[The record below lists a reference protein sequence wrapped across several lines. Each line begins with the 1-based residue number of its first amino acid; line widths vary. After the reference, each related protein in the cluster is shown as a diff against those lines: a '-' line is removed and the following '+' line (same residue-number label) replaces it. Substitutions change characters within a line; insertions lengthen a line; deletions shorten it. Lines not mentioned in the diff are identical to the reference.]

1 MIPYADCARDDEIH
15 FEYFFFFIINDIFV
29 VFFAKVA
36 RFEAKSDIIKEFAV
50 FVLLRVEEKA
60 EIVENVIK

>member
-1 MIPYADCARDDEIH
+1 MVPYADCARDDEIH
-15 FEYFFFFIINDIFV
+15 FEHFFFFIINNVFV
-29 VFFAKVA
+29 VFLAEVA
-36 RFEAKSDIIKEFAV
+36 RFEAKSDIIQEFAV